1 MNRIPKGNQ
10 VLLTIFYILSFLLG
24 IGLRLTVNYINTGKR
39 IEWNGGVYHG
49 QLVDG
54 IPEGEGV
61 FKRNGVTYEGTWTKG
76 TYFTGK
82 VTSYKYVYEGEV
94 MNFKFHGYGAC
105 KYVDGRRYWGYWKED
120 MKHGL
125 GRYLDSSGKIS
136 FGQFCNGLLKASND
150 HNFTVGQSVCGIDVS
165 HHQGIINWQDLYF
178 DANNNGSVE
187 IHKGTSST
195 YMQPVFFAFAKSTEG
210 STIQDDRFE
219 QNHTEARKCGII
231 FGAYHFFSMNTSAKS
246 QAENFIKNT
255 TLQPGDF
262 PPVLDLEKVEYRRNI
277 SNEEFRPTV
286 ESAKEWLKIIG
297 KEYGVRPIIY
307 TTINIYQDF
316 IAKDNEFNKYK
327 LWIANP
333 GTKQPRIP
341 NMIMWQFSHEW
352 KMNGIDSNVDANYFV
367 GDYTKLCSFIREN
380 GIR

>member
-1 MNRIPKGNQ
+1 MNRIPKGNR

-24 IGLRLTVNYINTGKR
+24 IGLRLTVSYINTGKR

-136 FGQFCNGLLKASND
+136 FGQFCNGLLKASNN

-165 HHQGIINWQDLYF
+165 HHQGIINWQDLYLMPIIMDLLRF
-178 DANNNGSVE
+178 
-187 IHKGTSST
+187 IKGHHQLICSQFSSLLQNRQKV
-195 YMQPVFFAFAKSTEG
+195 QPYKMTDLNR
-210 STIQDDRFE
+210 TIQKPE
-219 QNHTEARKCGII
+219 NAVSYLGLII
-231 FGAYHFFSMNTSAKS
+231 
-246 QAENFIKNT
+246 
-255 TLQPGDF
+255 
-262 PPVLDLEKVEYRRNI
+262 
-277 SNEEFRPTV
+277 
-286 ESAKEWLKIIG
+286 
-297 KEYGVRPIIY
+297 
-307 TTINIYQDF
+307 
-316 IAKDNEFNKYK
+316 
-327 LWIANP
+327 
-333 GTKQPRIP
+333 
-341 NMIMWQFSHEW
+341 
-352 KMNGIDSNVDANYFV
+352 
-367 GDYTKLCSFIREN
+367 SFQ
-380 GIR
+380 